1 MNENNV
7 ISPFQILD
15 WRILSFSCSNP
26 IISVPVDIEHNWSIK
41 AHIENYDSE
50 DNKLR
55 AIVQI
60 EFHFYAEHDKKQMTM
75 KGQCVALCEMDKDS
89 MPEAETMFQS
99 LLSRTAMT
107 NCLANLRVFL
117 LQAGTLHQMG
127 PKRIMLPFIN
137 LNKFEF
143 DKEIKFSV

>member
-1 MNENNV
+1 MSEKKV
-7 ISPFQILD
+7 VSPFQILD

-26 IISVPVDIEHNWSIK
+26 MFSIPEDIEHHWTIK
-41 AHIENYDSE
+41 AHIENINPDEDS
-50 DNKLR
+50 LM
-55 AIVQI
+55 AVVQI
-60 EFHFYAEHDKKQMTM
+60 DFNFFAERDGQKITM
-75 KGQCVALCEMDKDS
+75 GGQCVAMCKMGKNAVQD
-89 MPEAETMFQS
+89 AELTFHN

-137 LNKFEF
+137 LNNFTF
-143 DKEIKFSV
+143 DEEIKFTV

>member
-1 MNENNV
+1 MSEKSV

-15 WRILSFSCSNP
+15 WRILAFNCSNP
-26 IISVPVDIEHNWSIK
+26 MLNIPEDIEHQWTIK
-41 AHIENYDSE
+41 AHIENIE
-50 DNKLR
+50 PEENQLR
-55 AIVQI
+55 AIVRI
-60 EFHFYAEHDKKQMTM
+60 EFHFVAEHEGQQITM
-75 KGQCVALCEMDKDS
+75 DGQCVAMCTMDKRSVQD
-89 MPEAETMFQS
+89 AESMFQN

-137 LNKFEF
+137 LNNFTF
-143 DKEIKFSV
+143 DETIKITV

>member
-1 MNENNV
+1 MSEKNV

-15 WRILSFSCSNP
+15 WRILTFSCSNP
-26 IISVPVDIEHNWSIK
+26 MLSIPEDIEHHWMIK
-41 AHIENYDSE
+41 AHIENIEPEE
-50 DNKLR
+50 DLLR

-60 EFHFYAEHDKKQMTM
+60 EFQFYAEHNRQKITM
-75 KGQCVALCEMDKDS
+75 GGQCVAMCEMGRNAIQD
-89 MPEAETMFQS
+89 AESTFQS
-99 LLSRTAMT
+99 LLSHTAMT

-137 LNKFEF
+137 LNNFTF
-143 DKEIKFSV
+143 DEEIKFIV